1 LLSLTTETIR
11 VAGAIQIK
19 KVERTFGAEKDRRS
33 SRVTV
38 RFQQYSRP
46 RMSRLYV
53 RKATLEWGGEPQVGL
68 GWNPLA
74 FVMPGHVP
82 GIHVFLDAAT
92 K

>member
-38 RFQQYSRP
+38 RFQQ
-46 RMSRLYV
+46 
-53 RKATLEWGGEPQVGL
+53 
-68 GWNPLA
+68 
-74 FVMPGHVP
+74 
-82 GIHVFLDAAT
+82 
-92 K
+92 